1 MQPKFVLTFHSF
13 ILLLVGAVTLLLPQ
27 STLSVVG
34 VTLDPAALHIIQF
47 TGVGMLCIGLLAWV
61 ARHLP
66 DGNTLHE
73 IYGAFLLLSLLAF
86 GVALVAQVMHMVNWL
101 GWLAVVIN
109 LLLALNYA
117 YFLAGRAEASESPTL
132 THRHQ
137 H

>member
-1 MQPKFVLTFHSF
+1 MQSRFVLAFHSF
-13 ILLLVGAVTLLLPQ
+13 VLLLLGAATLLIPQ
-27 STLSVVG
+27 STLSVFG
-34 VTLDPAALHIIQF
+34 VTLEPAALHIVQF

-73 IYGAFLLLSLLAF
+73 IYGAFLLMSLLAF
-86 GVALVAQVMHMVNWL
+86 GVALVAQITHIVNWL

-117 YFLAGRAEASESPTL
+117 YFLAGKVEAPEAPTL

>member
-1 MQPKFVLTFHSF
+1 MPSRFVLAFHSF
-13 ILLLVGAVTLLLPQ
+13 VLLLLGAATLIIPQ

-34 VTLDPAALHIIQF
+34 VTLDPAALHIVQF

-73 IYGAFLLLSLLAF
+73 IYGAFLLMSLLAF
-86 GVALVAQVMHMVNWL
+86 GLALVAQIAHMVNWL

-117 YFLAGRAEASESPTL
+117 YFFVGKAEASESPTL

>member
-13 ILLLVGAVTLLLPQ
+13 ILLLVGAVTLLMPQ
-27 STLSVVG
+27 ATLSVVG

-73 IYGAFLLLSLLAF
+73 IYGAFLLLSLLVF
-86 GVALVAQVMHMVNWL
+86 GVALVVQVTHMVNWL

-117 YFLAGRAEASESPTL
+117 YFLVGKVEGPESPTL